1 MPRTTRDTGCE
12 AVPSPTPETGGPRRP
27 DAVPGCRIAV
37 YRVRLERERYLQF
50 PWRGFAGAAD
60 AVALFRRYVG
70 LADREHMVAIHL
82 DARRRVTGIH
92 TVAVGSLQSSPAGAR
107 EVFKAAILGNAAA
120 IVLAHNHPSGDPSP
134 SPDDVAVGQGLEL
147 AGQLLAI
154 PVLDHVIVGD
164 PGYASLRT
172 LGLLEFDPDDPDP
185 LEAQNTDEGW
195 LAGLQVLGLGSIFLA
210 GGMAAVRQQARDG
223 LKPESGRGF
232 VAPSGRNAILSPM
245 ITVEPDPALR
255 PGELEPLLEEL
266 QRRIGAALERAL
278 VGVRASVRVDDVG
291 LSFAAETPV
300 FPVAVGTT
308 VFRDSGEIVEEVKTR
323 WADAG
328 AGALLHDATGRA
340 FRCNVHTSFARL
352 LSADR
357 PVDEVFT
364 LNDGGGARCADE

>member
-1 MPRTTRDTGCE
+1 MPPRIPGSPSEDSPTTESAVRHSVHAD
-12 AVPSPTPETGGPRRP
+12 VPST
-27 DAVPGCRIAV
+27 CRIAV
-37 YRVRLERERYLQF
+37 YRVLLKRERYLLC
-50 PWRGFAGAAD
+50 PWRGFSGAAD
-60 AVALFRRYVG
+60 AAALFRRYVG

-147 AGQLLAI
+147 AGQLLGI

-164 PGYASLRT
+164 PGYASLRS

-185 LEAQNTDEGW
+185 LEARNTDEGW
-195 LAGLQVLGLGSIFLA
+195 LAGLEALRLGSTFLA
-210 GGMAAVRQQARDG
+210 AGMEAVRQEARDG
-223 LKPESGRGF
+223 LEPRCGRGY

-245 ITVEPDPALR
+245 IIVEPDPALR

-278 VGVRASVRVDDVG
+278 AGVHASVRIDDVG

-300 FPVAVGTT
+300 FPVAAGNT
-308 VFRDSGEIVEEVKTR
+308 VFRDSGEIVVEVETR

-328 AGALLHDATGRA
+328 AGVLLHDAAGRA

-357 PVDEVFT
+357 PVAEVFT
-364 LNDGGGARCADE
+364 LNDGEDAPCKEG